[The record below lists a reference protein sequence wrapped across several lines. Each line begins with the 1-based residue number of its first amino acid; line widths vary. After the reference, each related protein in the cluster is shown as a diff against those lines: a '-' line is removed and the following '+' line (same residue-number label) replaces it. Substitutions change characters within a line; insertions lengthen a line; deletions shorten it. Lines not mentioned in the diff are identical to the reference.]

1 MNFKKCL
8 FALLIISVFLLS
20 SCEVYKTIYG
30 APSAKPMQKAE
41 PTQVERVEGAN
52 AKDPASLEKELYA
65 SSDSTKHDPFKTGEN
80 ALGPF
85 PKGKSLGFTLQKWL
99 SASGI
104 GIYSADADNATLE
117 LSFKN
122 LVPNGVYTVLCSRII
137 SSPEMKIEDAPC
149 GAEDGSQNSFT
160 SDSKGL
166 GSFSL
171 AMKLLQAT
179 NETTPLVAVA
189 YHSDGKTYGA
199 SSGDFG
205 LNTHVQLFFMMP
217 KNGNETK
224 FEVPIKFTNHIDAG
238 MPEQDVFVEKELP
251 PPVVQNETP
260 KTEVKEEN
268 PNTMQEPAK
277 TEEPAPT
284 GAATAEG
291 KNAQVVEQKTEAPSE
306 NPKAKPVVVVVQ
318 ETDKVSLAPK
328 AEDPDK
334 NTNLLFTFTSPLN
347 DKGEWQTN
355 YGDAGQYTVTI
366 TVSDGE
372 ATSSRDALIIVNKK
386 EEPPKID
393 SSKPIESGLSI
404 DENQAVDFSI
414 SASDLNKDQLT
425 YSWKLDGNEAG
436 NADKYTLQT
445 DYDSSGTHTVKADVS
460 DGVSTASKIWSI
472 DVKNVN
478 RPPVLEKVSDV
489 NAKETDKIVV
499 TALAADADK
508 DTITY
513 SISDKRFAQDGNA
526 FTWQTDY
533 DSAGTYDVTLSASD
547 GKDTVSQSFKVTVDN
562 VNRPPVIVDI
572 EQKK

>member
-1 MNFKKCL
+1 MNFKTRL
-8 FALLIISVFLLS
+8 FALIIISVFLLS

-30 APSAKPMQKAE
+30 APPAKPMQNAE

-52 AKDPASLEKELYA
+52 AKDPATIEKELYA
-65 SSDSTKHDPFKTGEN
+65 SSDTTKHDPFKTGEN

-85 PKGKSLGFTLQKWL
+85 PKGKSLGFTLQKWM

-104 GIYSADADNATLE
+104 GIYSADAGNATLE

-122 LVPNGVYTVLCSRII
+122 LVPDGVYTVLCSRII
-137 SSPEMKIEDAPC
+137 SSPEMKIEDVPC
-149 GAEDGSQNSFT
+149 GAEDGSQNTFT

-171 AMKLLQAT
+171 AMNPLQAT
-179 NETTPLVAVA
+179 NETMPLIAVA

-199 SSGDFG
+199 SPGDFG
-205 LNTHVQLFFMMP
+205 LNTHVQLFFMMS
-217 KNGNETK
+217 KQGNETK
-224 FEVPIKFTNHIDAG
+224 FEIPLKFTNHIDAG
-238 MPEQDVFVEKELP
+238 MPEQDVFVEKE
-251 PPVVQNETP
+251 VVQAVQNEMQ

-268 PNTMQEPAK
+268 PTTVQPVK
-277 TEEPAPT
+277 TEETAPT
-284 GAATAEG
+284 GAATGEG

-306 NPKAKPVVVVVQ
+306 NTKAKPVVVLVQ

-393 SSKPIESGLSI
+393 SSKPIESGLAI

-414 SASDLNKDQLT
+414 AASDLNKDALT

-436 NADKYTLQT
+436 STDKHVYQT
-445 DYDSSGTHTVKADVS
+445 DYDSAGTHTVKVEVS

-489 NAKETDKIVV
+489 RAKETDKIVV
-499 TALAADADK
+499 TALATDADK
-508 DTITY
+508 DPITY

-533 DSAGTYDVTLSASD
+533 DSAGSYDVTLSASD
-547 GKDTVSQSFKVTVDN
+547 GKDTVSQSFKVVVDN